1 MSALTASLDDYLS
14 LRRALGHKLAD
25 HERHL
30 RRFVAGLDDAGAT
43 FVTIADVLAFVLDP
57 ATDPASSVPAH
68 RLTAVRGFV
77 RFLSAADARNQ
88 VPPCGLVCYR
98 PSGRVP
104 YLFTDEDVAA
114 LVRAV
119 RALTPSAFR
128 AETVATVIV
137 LLAVTG
143 LRVGEALGLDC
154 RDVDFDRAIIKI
166 RDTKFGKGRDLVI
179 SASTRDA
186 LADYRSR
193 RDSRQPTTARLFASL
208 AGTPVDYS
216 NFSLTFRRAVT
227 AADIGAA
234 AATRPRIH
242 DLRHAFAVRT
252 LVDWY
257 RDGVDVEALLP
268 RLSTYLGH
276 REPRFTYRYLTGS
289 PELLAH
295 AAARLDATSAVP
307 R

>member
-1 MSALTASLDDYLS
+1 MSALTTALDDYLS

-25 HERHL
+25 HERQL
-30 RRFVAGLDDAGAT
+30 TRFVAGLDDAGAT
-43 FVTIADVLAFVLDP
+43 FVTLTDVSTFVLDP
-57 ATDPASSVPAH
+57 AIDPASSVPAH

-88 VPPCGLVCYR
+88 IPPCGLVSYR

-119 RALTPSAFR
+119 RALTPSVFR
-128 AETVATVIV
+128 AETMATVIV

-143 LRVGEALGLDC
+143 MRVGEALGLDC
-154 RDVDFDRAIIKI
+154 RDVDWDQAVIKI

-186 LADYRSR
+186 LAGYRSHR
-193 RDSRQPTTARLFASL
+193 ANRQPTTRRLFISL

-216 NFSLTFRRAVT
+216 NFSRTFRQAVT
-227 AADIGAA
+227 AAGIGAE
-234 AATRPRIH
+234 AATRPHIH

-252 LVDWY
+252 LVEWY
-257 RDGVDVEALLP
+257 RDDLDVEALLP

-289 PELLAH
+289 PELLSH
-295 AAARLDATSAVP
+295 AAARLDAISAVP

>member
-1 MSALTASLDDYLS
+1 MSPLKAALDDYLS

-25 HERHL
+25 HERQL
-30 RRFVAGLDDAGAT
+30 TRFVAGLDDADAT
-43 FVTIADVLAFVLDP
+43 FATIADVSAFVFDP
-57 ATDPASSVPAH
+57 ATNPASSVPAH

-77 RFLSAADARNQ
+77 RFLSATDDRNQ
-88 VPPCGLVCYR
+88 VPPRGLVSYR
-98 PSGRVP
+98 PSGRIP

-119 RALTPSAFR
+119 RSLTPSAFR

-143 LRVGEALGLDC
+143 MRVGEALGLDC
-154 RDVDFDRAIIKI
+154 CDVNWDQAIIRI
-166 RDTKFGKGRDLVI
+166 RDTKFGKGRDLVV
-179 SASTRDA
+179 STSTRDA
-186 LADYRSR
+186 LASYRSR
-193 RDSRQPTTARLFASL
+193 RDSRQPTTSRLFVSL

-216 NFSLTFRRAVT
+216 NFSRTFRRAVV
-227 AADIGAA
+227 AAGIGAGA
-234 AATRPRIH
+234 STRPRIH
-242 DLRHAFAVRT
+242 DLRHAFAVRS

-257 RDGVDVEALLP
+257 RDGLDVEARLP

-295 AAARLDATSAVP
+295 AAARLDAIQAVP

>member
-1 MSALTASLDDYLS
+1 MSALKAALDDYLS
-14 LRRALGHKLAD
+14 LRRALGHKLVD
-25 HERHL
+25 HERQL
-30 RRFVAGLDDAGAT
+30 TRFVAGLDGASAT
-43 FVTIADVLAFVLDP
+43 FVTHTDVLAFVLDP
-57 ATDPASSVPAH
+57 ALDPASSVPVH

-77 RFLSAADARNQ
+77 RFLSASDARNQ
-88 VPPCGLVCYR
+88 VPPRGLVSYR
-98 PSGRVP
+98 PSVQAP

-119 RALTPSAFR
+119 RVLTPSAFR
-128 AETVATVIV
+128 AETVASVIV

-143 LRVGEALGLDC
+143 MRVGEALGLDC
-154 RDVDFDRAIIKI
+154 CDVSWDQAIIKI

-193 RDSRQPTTARLFASL
+193 RDSRQPTTQRLFVSL
-208 AGTPVDYS
+208 TGTPVDYS
-216 NFSLTFRRAVT
+216 NFSRTFRRAV
-227 AADIGAA
+227 AAAGVGAG

-242 DLRHAFAVRT
+242 HLRHAFAVRM

-257 RDGVDVEALLP
+257 SDGLDVEALLP

-276 REPRFTYRYLTGS
+276 REPRFTYRYLTS
-289 PELLAH
+289 NPELLAH
-295 AAARLDATSAVP
+295 AAARLDSTLAVP